1 MQRAMKLTLLLIC
14 GFVLSLSAEV
24 RAQDQM
30 VTLKVEGSTFKEVI
44 AELKRQTQLD
54 FFYSF
59 NYIKIIT
66 VDKEP
71 YIFA

>member
-1 MQRAMKLTLLLIC
+1 MKRAMKLTLLLIC
-14 GFVLSLSAEV
+14 GFVLTLSAEV

-59 NYIKIIT
+59 N
-66 VDKEP
+66 
-71 YIFA
+71 